1 MNKHLSPAASAGG
14 NRDLIAVRAAMKI
27 LDKWGCTP
35 EQQQNILQLSKATF
49 YRYRD
54 EGTKSA
60 SPRPADQDKLPAQH
74 ALRIAHRV

>member
-35 EQQQNILQLSKATF
+35 EQQQNTLQLSKATSTGI
-49 YRYRD
+49 
-54 EGTKSA
+54 GTKEQKA
-60 SPRPADQDKLPAQH
+60 PL
-74 ALRIAHRV
+74 